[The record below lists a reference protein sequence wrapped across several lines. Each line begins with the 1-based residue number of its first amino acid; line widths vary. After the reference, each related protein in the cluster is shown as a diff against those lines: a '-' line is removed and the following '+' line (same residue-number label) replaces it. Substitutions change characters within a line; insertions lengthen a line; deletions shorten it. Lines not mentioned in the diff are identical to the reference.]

1 MDNGKTRTI
10 LQIIVAC
17 YVIYLAYGL
26 REGILSSIGGRKIAL
41 IVAAV
46 VMVALSVAIIIRGI
60 RILLKKEDEKEN
72 SEKETEDDKS
82 K

>member
-10 LQIIVAC
+10 LQIVVAC

-41 IVAAV
+41 IVAAI

-60 RILLKKEDEKEN
+60 KILLKKEDEKEN
-72 SEKETEDDKS
+72 SETEDDK
-82 K
+82 

>member
-46 VMVALSVAIIIRGI
+46 VMIALSVAIIIRGI

-72 SEKETEDDKS
+72 SEKETEDDK
-82 K
+82 

>member
-72 SEKETEDDKS
+72 SEKETEDDK
-82 K
+82 

>member
-10 LQIIVAC
+10 LQIVVAC

-41 IVAAV
+41 IVAAI

-72 SEKETEDDKS
+72 SETEDDK
-82 K
+82 

>member
-1 MDNGKTRTI
+1 MDNVKTKTT

-26 REGILSSIGGRKIAL
+26 KEGILSSIGGRKIAL

-46 VMVALSVAIIIRGI
+46 VMIALSIVIIIRGI
-60 RILLKKEDEKEN
+60 KILLKKEDEKEN
-72 SEKETEDDKS
+72 SETEDDK
-82 K
+82 